1 MPHHSNPPS
10 ADEFDSHDPDVRV
23 VLRIVAA
30 LKEIRVKRGVT
41 LRQLAE
47 KMKIDNTHLSR
58 CERGLVQPGL
68 IVLLRWC
75 RALELPADELLKNAL
90 YP

>member
-1 MPHHSNPPS
+1 MSDHSVPPS
-10 ADEFDSHDPDVRV
+10 TSEFDSQDPDLLVVQRILA
-23 VLRIVAA
+23 VLR
-30 LKEIRVKRGVT
+30 ETRMNRNVT

-75 RALELPADELLKNAL
+75 RALELPAEDLLKNAL
-90 YP
+90 NP